1 MMFGVETQMGRSWR
15 TEPLS
20 RVRSWKS
27 TVDRYVAGSDAS
39 SVVAA
44 RSTAGADHTL
54 RFMSGHAP
62 CWPCAI
68 VREALQTSNKK
79 YAGGGRNGSAAG
91 YLARPEQKTPCW

>member
-54 RFMSGHAP
+54 RFMRRARRAVL
-62 CWPCAI
+62 AI
-68 VREALQTSNKK
+68 RAISRKMVRR
-79 YAGGGRNGSAAG
+79 G
-91 YLARPEQKTPCW
+91 